1 MASHVLF
8 IETPIF
14 TKQIDSL
21 LVDAD
26 YRRFQITLALNPE
39 AGDIIR
45 GSGGLR
51 KIRWSAQG
59 RGKRGGI
66 RIIYYLIQ
74 DDEIY
79 LLLAYPENKQ
89 EDLTHD
95 QLRILRNLVS
105 EEIS

>member
-1 MASHVLF
+1 MHF

-21 LVDAD
+21 LADAD

-39 AGDIIR
+39 AGDIMR

-66 RIIYYLIQ
+66 RIIYYLIE

-79 LLLAYPENKQ
+79 LLLAYPKNKQ

-95 QLRILRNLVS
+95 QLRILRNLVN

>member
-1 MASHVLF
+1 LA
-8 IETPIF
+8 
-14 TKQIDSL
+14 
-21 LVDAD
+21 DAD

-39 AGDIIR
+39 AGDIMR

-51 KIRWSAQG
+51 KIRWPAQG

-66 RIIYYLIQ
+66 RIIYYLIE

-79 LLLAYPENKQ
+79 LLLAYPKNKQ

-95 QLRILRNLVS
+95 QLRILRNLVN